1 MITSNSLVSDLS
13 SDHRALHA
21 NIFADHTRRCTY
33 NLIFDFY
40 NYDCDTIV
48 HHYNVCFAALLDK
61 YAPVKS
67 INVPN
72 GDPNPV

>member
-1 MITSNSLVSDLS
+1 MLIYSQITQEDV
-13 SDHRALHA
+13 R
-21 NIFADHTRRCTY
+21 I
-33 NLIFDFY
+33 IFDFY